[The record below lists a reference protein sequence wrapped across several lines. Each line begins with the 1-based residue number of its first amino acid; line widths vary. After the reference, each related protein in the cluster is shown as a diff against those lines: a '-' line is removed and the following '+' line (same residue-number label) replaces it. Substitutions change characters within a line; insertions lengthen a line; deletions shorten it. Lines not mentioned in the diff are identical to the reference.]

1 MKLRLCLLFPC
12 LLLSGCL
19 GASKYYGSSGTAYST
34 VTLNRY
40 DNSTTCSGRLDNPF
54 AKGYVQNTNPFAK
67 GYVQT
72 TNRFAK
78 GYVQDTNPFADGY
91 VQDTNPFADGYVQD
105 KCLIGLNYD

>member
-1 MKLRLCLLFPC
+1 MNVRLCLVFPC

-19 GASKYYGSSGTAYST
+19 NYSGSSGSAYST
-34 VTLNRY
+34 ATLNRY
-40 DNSTTCSGRLDNPF
+40 DNSANCSGRAANPF

-78 GYVQDTNPFADGY
+78 DYVQDTNPFGDGY
-91 VQDTNPFADGYVQD
+91 VQDTNPFGDGYVQD
-105 KCLIGLNYD
+105 KCLIGLNHD

>member
-1 MKLRLCLLFPC
+1 MKMRLYLLLPF

-19 GASKYYGSSGTAYST
+19 NYSGSSGNSYSIA
-34 VTLNRY
+34 TLNRY
-40 DNSTTCSGRLDNPF
+40 DNSATCSGRQLNPF

-72 TNRFAK
+72 TNQFAK

-91 VQDTNPFADGYVQD
+91 VQDTNPFAEGYVQD
-105 KCLIGLNYD
+105 KCLIGLSHD